1 MSPPPLLALSLTY
14 WLHMLATVVWLGG
27 LAALS
32 ILVIPSARRSLDAGA
47 YSRLLESIQRRLDPL
62 GWLCL
67 AVLVG
72 TGLFQMSANPNY
84 HGFLA
89 INNRWATAILAKHLL
104 FFVMIAASGYLTWGV
119 LPALRRAA
127 LRQAH
132 QQAAGTQPQ
141 ASAANAVDTD
151 MQRLQRQE
159 AILLRLN
166 LLLGAI
172 ILALTALAR
181 AS

>member
-1 MSPPPLLALSLTY
+1 MSSPPLLALSLTY

-32 ILVIPSARRSLDAGA
+32 ILVLPSARGLLDSGA
-47 YSRLLESIQRRLDPL
+47 YSRLLEGIQRRLDPL

-89 INNRWATAILAKHLL
+89 INNRWAIAILTKHVL
-104 FFVMIAASGYLTWGV
+104 FFAMTVASAYLTWGV
-119 LPALRRAA
+119 LPSLRRAA
-127 LRQAH
+127 LRQARH
-132 QQAAGTQPQ
+132 QTGGAQPQ
-141 ASAANAVDTD
+141 ADAET
-151 MQRLQRQE
+151 QRLQRRE
-159 AILLRLN
+159 ALLLRLN
-166 LLLGAI
+166 LLLGVV

-181 AS
+181 SS

>member
-1 MSPPPLLALSLTY
+1 LALSLTY

-32 ILVIPSARRSLDAGA
+32 ILVLPSARGQLETGA
-47 YSRLLESIQRRLDPL
+47 YSRLLEGIQRRLDPL

-84 HGFLA
+84 QGFLA
-89 INNRWATAILAKHLL
+89 INNRWALAILTKHVVL
-104 FFVMIAASGYLTWGV
+104 FTMTASSAYLTWGV
-119 LPALRRAA
+119 LPALRRTA
-127 LRQAH
+127 LRQARLL
-132 QQAAGTQPQ
+132 AADSRPQ
-141 ASAANAVDTD
+141 ESAAIAASAEL
-151 MQRLQRQE
+151 QRLQSRE
-159 AILLRLN
+159 ALLLRLN
-166 LLLGAI
+166 LLLGVV

>member
-1 MSPPPLLALSLTY
+1 MSSPPLLALSLTY

-32 ILVIPSARRSLDAGA
+32 LLVLPSARGSLEAGA
-47 YSRLLESIQRRLDPL
+47 YSRLLEGIQRRLDPL

-84 HGFLA
+84 QGFLA
-89 INNRWATAILAKHLL
+89 INNRWAVAILTKHLL
-104 FFVMIAASGYLTWGV
+104 FFVMTAASAYLTWGV

-127 LRQAH
+127 LRQSRHVAED
-132 QQAAGTQPQ
+132 AQPQ
-141 ASAANAVDTD
+141 ASPGGAEL
-151 MQRLQRQE
+151 QRLQRRE

-166 LLLGAI
+166 LLLGVI

>member
-1 MSPPPLLALSLTY
+1 MSPPPLWALSLTY

-32 ILVIPSARRSLDAGA
+32 ILVLPSARGTLEISA
-47 YSRLLESIQRRLDPL
+47 YSRLLEGIQRRLDPL
-62 GWLCL
+62 GWLCM

-84 HGFLA
+84 QGFLA
-89 INNRWATAILAKHLL
+89 INNRWAVAILTKHAL
-104 FFVMIAASGYLTWGV
+104 FFAMTAASAYLTWGV

-127 LRQAH
+127 LRQTRL
-132 QQAAGTQPQ
+132 QAAGTQPQ
-141 ASAANAVDTD
+141 ADTAGVEL
-151 MQRLQRQE
+151 QRLQRWE
-159 AILLRLN
+159 ALLLRLN
-166 LLLGAI
+166 LLLGVV